1 MALLPKS
8 SPSPALCSLVIVRT
22 AVTWLKNDQLLTQQ
36 GFIELI
42 FKQWG
47 VPLTML
53 TIVDNFQKISGG

>member
-1 MALLPKS
+1 M
-8 SPSPALCSLVIVRT
+8 
-22 AVTWLKNDQLLTQQ
+22 KNDQLLTQQ